1 MIYFVID
8 AKNKKSDRDYNLYE
22 CDISFEKR
30 MAQFRLIEKII
41 ELLKMSSKLLNSE
54 NWFMA
59 GLDTFALFER
69 SGYIAQCRRDI
80 CSYF

>member
-1 MIYFVID
+1 
-8 AKNKKSDRDYNLYE
+8 
-22 CDISFEKR
+22 